1 MAFAMPRLWGSST
14 SVVQAAS
21 QSPQAVHLS
30 LTHAGPLV
38 ISTDQPSSFCSAPV
52 TRAPVKTRILGLRSR
67 RRVLISMPH
76 DGGHIFGK

>member
-1 MAFAMPRLWGSST
+1 LAFDMPRLWASST

-21 QSPQAVHLS
+21 QSPQAVHLA
-30 LTHAGPLV
+30 LTYAGAEV
-38 ISTDQPSSFCSAPV
+38 ICTDQPPSFCSPPV
-52 TRAPVKTRILGLRSR
+52 TPAFVRTRMRGLRSR